1 MKLLLCRDMRLG
13 AICTANLNAEKA
25 QAWNIA
31 RYRKFEHLLHTAT
44 KDDVGYVILFG
55 RLFGSKLVSGE
66 YIDAI
71 SNLISR
77 ETNIQVITCL
87 TEEDSHRIASASNTP
102 ENLHVL
108 WPSSEGQYEDEKICV
123 SQDEEEI
130 YIEAKAEK
138 NRMTV
143 NRENYRINGSADR
156 VPSFEPC
163 GYEDAA
169 KDTFG
174 YMITRI
180 TEKEIRNDLRPET
193 TYAFRFLKM
202 TITPNE
208 TESEIIGRAGKLV
221 SANDADTFVR
231 LVLNG
236 TTGIGVE
243 IDTRRISNELMQYV
257 FFIEVLDESRI
268 DLSDYKPDSDISL
281 ANEFVRL
288 AMNDLTLSEAD
299 RSTVIRNGWNALS
312 NGEEK

>member
-25 QAWNIA
+25 YEWNVA
-31 RYRKFEHLLHTAT
+31 RYRKFEHLLHTAK
-44 KDDVGYVILFG
+44 KDDVGYVFLFG

-71 SNLISR
+71 SSLISK
-77 ETNIQVITCL
+77 ETGIQVIACL
-87 TEEDSHRIASASNTP
+87 NEEDSHRIASASKSP

-108 WPSSEGQYEDEKICV
+108 WPNGDGQYEDDHIRV
-123 SQDEEEI
+123 SQDEGEI
-130 YIEAKAEK
+130 YIDAKAEN

-143 NRENYRINGSADR
+143 NRESYRINGSADR

-169 KDTFG
+169 KDSFG
-174 YMITRI
+174 YMISRI
-180 TEKEIRNDLRPET
+180 TEQEIRNDLRPET
-193 TYAFRFLKM
+193 IFAFRFLKM

-208 TESEIIGRAGKLV
+208 TESEIIARAGKLV

-231 LVLNG
+231 LVLSG

-243 IDTRRISNELMQYV
+243 IDTKRICSELMQYV
-257 FFIEVLDESRI
+257 FFVEVLDESRI
-268 DLSDYKPDSDISL
+268 DLSNYKPDTDISL

-288 AMNDLTLSEAD
+288 AMNDFTLGEAE
-299 RSTVIRNGWNALS
+299 RSAVIRNGWNALG
-312 NGEEK
+312 NEEEK